1 MSTMDTGPD
10 GPTTTPTQPTEPVQP
25 MPPTQPDTMGLGTT
39 SMGMQPNV
47 AAGVSYIFGW
57 LSGLIFFLMEKQ
69 NKFVR
74 FHAMQSICLGVLA
87 AVLGFVYSF
96 LVAGALATATAAPNA
111 AAGGLGIM
119 GMLFMLIWLAF
130 FVVWVICL
138 IQAFSGKWFK
148 IPVIGDMAMKWA
160 GATPPR

>member
-74 FHAMQSICLGVLA
+74 FHAMQSICLGALF
-87 AVLGFVYSF
+87 AVIWFVYSF
-96 LVAGALATATAAPNA
+96 LVAGAIATATAAPNA

-119 GMLFMLIWLAF
+119 GMLFMLIGLAF

-148 IPVIGDMAMKWA
+148 IPIIGDMAMKWA